1 MKQVGLTIQ
10 KNCAYQAALYLRL
23 SKDDEGVG
31 ESASI
36 VTQRKMLREYARE
49 NKIAIYDEYVDDGY
63 SGTNFERPDFQRMIR
78 DIEQKKINMVITKD
92 LSRLGRDYILTG
104 QYTEIYFPSKRVR
117 YIAINDGYDSD
128 SPHTDIAPFKN
139 IINEM
144 YARDISKKIRSAFQT
159 KMREGEFIGAFAP
172 YGYQRDPQNKNHLI
186 VDPAVS
192 ANVVEIFE
200 KAANGVLP
208 IAIAKDLNLRGIPS
222 PIVYRCSK
230 YPNMNAND
238 FSKRQEWTS
247 SGITKILRNMVYIG
261 TTAQGKTSKVSFK
274 SKVSVRNDRDAW
286 YTVEDTHEALISR
299 EIFDLAGKR
308 SHQRRC
314 APTRGF
320 QNIFS
325 GIAKC
330 ADCGR
335 NMSTVGTRKKGS
347 RANLACGGY
356 KSYGSQECENHF
368 IDYDTLY
375 HIVLCSVQ
383 EAVHLSH
390 EEENCLLE
398 TVDQLQKKKE
408 SIESEKKKIK
418 SLQKRERELDSLI
431 EKLYEDQIAG
441 ILSEERMQKLIRK
454 YEEESRQIKAMLEE
468 IQEPIEVDQATSS
481 MAQLRKLLREMTG
494 PKELTTDLLFRLI
507 DRIEIGQGVYEKT
520 EHGKIKRQTIQIYF
534 RFSGIP
540 MQKTYNM

>member
-1 MKQVGLTIQ
+1 MKQVGFTTQ
-10 KNCAYQAALYLRL
+10 KVCAYQAALYLRL
-23 SKDDEGVG
+23 SKDDEGSG

-49 NKIAIYDEYVDDGY
+49 NQITIYDEYVDDGY
-63 SGTNFERPDFQRMIR
+63 SGTNFDRPEFQRMIG
-78 DIEQKKINMVITKD
+78 DIEQKRVNMVITKD

-104 QYTEIYFPSKRVR
+104 QYTEIYFPSKKVR
-117 YIAINDGYDSD
+117 YVAINDGYDSD
-128 SPHTDIAPFKN
+128 SPYTDIAPFKN

-186 VDPAVS
+186 VDPAVA

-208 IAIAKDLNLRGIPS
+208 IAIARDFNARGIPS

-230 YPNMNAND
+230 HPDMNVSV
-238 FSKRQEWTS
+238 FSQRQEWTS
-247 SGITKILRNMVYIG
+247 AGIAKILHNVVYIG
-261 TTAQGKTSKVSFK
+261 TTAQGKTAKVSFK
-274 SKVSVRNDRDAW
+274 SKLSVRNSPDAW
-286 YTVEDTHEALISR
+286 YTVEGTHEPLISR
-299 EIFDLAGKR
+299 EIFELAEKR

-320 QNIFS
+320 QNLFS

-335 NMSTVGTRKKGS
+335 NMSTVGTRKKGAT
-347 RANLACGGY
+347 ANLACGGY
-356 KSYGSQECENHF
+356 KLYGSQACNNHF

-375 HIVLCSVQ
+375 HIVLSSVQ
-383 EAVHLSH
+383 EVVHLSC
-390 EEENCLLE
+390 EEEDELLLE
-398 TVDQLQKKKE
+398 ACRMQKKKE
-408 SIESEKKKIK
+408 NAEAEKKKIK

-441 ILSEERMQKLIRK
+441 ILSEERMRKFIQK
-454 YEEESRQIKAMLEE
+454 YEEESRQIKAMLAEA
-468 IQEPIEVDQATSS
+468 QEPITPNQATSS
-481 MAQLRKLLREMTG
+481 MVQLRKILHELTEPR
-494 PKELTTDLLFRLI
+494 ELTTALLFRLI

-520 EHGKIKRQTIQIYF
+520 EQGKKKIQTVHIYF
-534 RFSGIP
+534 RFSGTP
-540 MQKTYNM
+540 MQKTYQM